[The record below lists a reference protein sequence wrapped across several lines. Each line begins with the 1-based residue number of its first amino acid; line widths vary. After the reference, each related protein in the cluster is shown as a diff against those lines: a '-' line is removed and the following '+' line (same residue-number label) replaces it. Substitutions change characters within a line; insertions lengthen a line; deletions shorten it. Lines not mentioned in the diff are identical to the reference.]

1 MKRNDTL
8 NPLWAGFL
16 DLVRSI
22 FFIEIGFYLYY
33 SLAMTREMLP

>member
-16 DLVRSI
+16 DLVKSI
-22 FFIEIGFYLYY
+22 FAVEIGFYLYY
-33 SLAMTREMLP
+33 CLVMA